1 MLKHLLKQ
9 VLHYGKNGLAAV
21 GGAEIACY
29 ALCGTLV
36 FCFLCGA
43 VTLRWTRRITSP
55 DELTKSMQKNALS
68 LRVFRLQAKL
78 LYLLLAAVCGLDF
91 LYAKEVFS
99 SLPIIVTFFTLYAL
113 CAVILCLVYAA
124 LVRTANKRAQLR
136 YKIARLTEERRLMS
150 LRDTRLF
157 SELHRLERVFT
168 LSSQTKRRA
177 EPVEPMPAAP
187 VEEPMPTAPVE
198 EPMPESLPHADPFA
212 PTPYAEPP
220 KREGEMPEITQPL
233 RKECKSSS
241 RLSEKTAH
249 SQTLCD
255 CENSPHE
262 TKNSQEA
269 CKTLPHESKNTQE
282 ACKSLPCESENSPL
296 GGISHAKISDLLQRL
311 SALPLSEGD
320 ALAAKKIELCLK
332 EALLSG
338 GTPQQVSSQLSALL
352 KILARYEA
360 A

>member
-43 VTLRWTRRITSP
+43 VTLRWARRITSP
-55 DELTKSMQKNALS
+55 DELTKNMQKNALS

-99 SLPIIVTFFTLYAL
+99 SLPIIATFFTLYAL

-157 SELHRLERVFT
+157 SELHRLERVFA

-177 EPVEPMPAAP
+177 EPV
-187 VEEPMPTAPVE
+187 EPMPTAPVE

-233 RKECKSSS
+233 RKECKSTS

-262 TKNSQEA
+262 
-269 CKTLPHESKNTQE
+269 SKNTQE
-282 ACKSLPCESENSPL
+282 ACKTLPCESENSPL

>member
-43 VTLRWTRRITSP
+43 VTLRWARRTTSP
-55 DELTKSMQKNALS
+55 DELTKNMQKNALS

-78 LYLLLAAVCGLDF
+78 LFLLLAAVCGLDF
-91 LYAKEVFS
+91 LYAKELFA
-99 SLPIIVTFFTLYAL
+99 SLPIIATFFTLYAL

-168 LSSQTKRRA
+168 LSSQTKRRV
-177 EPVEPMPAAP
+177 EPIEPMPAAP
-187 VEEPMPTAPVE
+187 VEEPMPE
-198 EPMPESLPHADPFA
+198 GLPHADPFA

-233 RKECKSSS
+233 RKECNSTS
-241 RLSEKTAH
+241 RLSEKTAP

-262 TKNSQEA
+262 SKNTQEACKTLPRESKNSQEA
-269 CKTLPHESKNTQE
+269 CKT
-282 ACKSLPCESENSPL
+282 LPCESENSPL

-320 ALAAKKIELCLK
+320 ALAAKKIDLCLK